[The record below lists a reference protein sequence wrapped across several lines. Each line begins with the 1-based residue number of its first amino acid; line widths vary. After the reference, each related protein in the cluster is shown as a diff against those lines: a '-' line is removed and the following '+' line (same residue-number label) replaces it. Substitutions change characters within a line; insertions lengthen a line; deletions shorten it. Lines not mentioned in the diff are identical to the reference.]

1 MAFEGNQST
10 FANSFFPTYQPRT
23 AVNVGGGNSGSA
35 VWPFSIPGVSLQ
47 EQDTSSYVPWSYN
60 ADDDPYGLINCAQSG
75 AKSRKPAEHADCD
88 GETDLQGL
96 VSNILDEADTQD
108 NYYSEGSLSTS
119 NPVWSPKTL
128 RDELLQYFQSEAKMQ
143 YSPLNYASREPVSK
157 AHGQSLDKDV
167 QEFCQHSNGL
177 AASQPWLFNLP
188 NGDRDSYAPRPQK
201 LPPGLPVSNTGNACL
216 SQIQQNTMSADKDRG
231 NSQKNFPDLSDVF
244 LPQSEKNSSCFHPFF
259 EDHYIQNSA
268 KTASSEQ
275 YMPQDINHLV
285 SSFQSFMAGEHD
297 GFCRGDFANLHRQT
311 GMRHQE
317 SMVDQWKST
326 GPAVSTQSNPAMQT
340 QKQLVGEFGTAQMER
355 NGDAGNQTFKCNAF
369 QDIPVFTPQNFQQ
382 PNQPFPGSFNL
393 PNQYQNKMTF
403 HRENSSLPINMS
415 MNQYSKNHI
424 QQGKIQNMSKPQMQK
439 EKKRMH
445 TSGFP
450 AEGFSTRP
458 PTNSNT
464 RGGDKK
470 QVFSQNMYFDHLGG
484 MHSQRF
490 GAENSRI
497 SAGNTQ
503 QPLPIMYPVNDPRR
517 HSINSSSLNFRAPL
531 PYGGVVPGMDMGEM
545 TSPNESAAFSSC
557 VSDMMTCR
565 GESAHHGMASH
576 MMNQGGP
583 VLQLYYHLDECY
595 EQWRCLEKERKK
607 TEMIL
612 TKTLVGKRTATVSN
626 TKLPK
631 MPPNAT
637 RVDHLIVNQMREQ
650 ARVAS
655 LLERMESLHNVSLH
669 VNIQTAL
676 NRHHMALCIAQARRR
691 EEVANMSKHQ
701 RQRAH
706 FSEDRDTLLLVI
718 ALKDLAATTRKVRCA
733 LWCALQMTLPKP
745 VKPDQHVTEATT
757 ARDRSPSPIEGYSFR
772 F

>member
-10 FANSFFPTYQPRT
+10 FANALFPTFQPR
-23 AVNVGGGNSGSA
+23 AGVNVGGGGGNNDGA
-35 VWPFSIPGVSLQ
+35 ALPFSIPGVSLQ

-60 ADDDPYGLINCAQSG
+60 TDDDPYGLISCAQSST
-75 AKSRKPAEHADCD
+75 KSRKPTEHIDCD

-96 VSNILDEADTQD
+96 VSNILDEADSQES
-108 NYYSEGSLSTS
+108 YYSEGCLPTS

-143 YSPLNYASREPVSK
+143 YSPLNYASRESVSK
-157 AHGQSLDKDV
+157 AQGQSLDK
-167 QEFCQHSNGL
+167 EFSQHSNGL
-177 AASQPWLFNLP
+177 ATSQPWLFNLP
-188 NGDRDSYAPRPQK
+188 NGDRDSYTPRPQK
-201 LPPGLPVSNTGNACL
+201 LPPGLPVSNVGNACL

-231 NSQKNFPDLSDVF
+231 NSQNHFPDLSDVF
-244 LPQSEKNSSCFHPFF
+244 LPQSENNSFHPYF

-268 KTASSEQ
+268 KTTSSEQ

-297 GFCRGDFANLHRQT
+297 GLCRGDFPNMHRQT
-311 GMRHQE
+311 GMRHEE
-317 SMVDQWKST
+317 SMAEQWKIT
-326 GPAVSTQSNPAMQT
+326 GPAMQT

-355 NGDAGNQTFKCNAF
+355 NGDARNQTFKCNAF
-369 QDIPVFTPQNFQQ
+369 QDVPAFSPQNFQQ

-393 PNQYQNKMTF
+393 PNQYQNKTTF

-424 QQGKIQNMSKPQMQK
+424 QQGKIQNRIRPQMQK

-450 AEGFSTRP
+450 GEGFSTRP
-458 PTNSNT
+458 LTNSNM
-464 RGGDKK
+464 RGGDRK
-470 QVFSQNMYFDHLGG
+470 QVISQNMYFDHLGS
-484 MHSQRF
+484 MHSPRF
-490 GAENSRI
+490 GAENSRV

-503 QPLPIMYPVNDPRR
+503 QLLPIMYPVNDPRR
-517 HSINSSSLNFRAPL
+517 HSSMPMNSSSLNFRPPL
-531 PYGGVVPGMDMGEM
+531 PYGGGVPGMDMGEM
-545 TSPNESAAFSSC
+545 TSPNEPAAFSSC
-557 VSDMMTCR
+557 VSDMMTCK
-565 GESAHHGMASH
+565 GESTHRGMASNV
-576 MMNQGGP
+576 MNQGGP
-583 VLQLYYHLDECY
+583 MIQLYYYLDECY
-595 EQWRCLEKERKK
+595 EQWRCLEKDRKK

-612 TKTLVGKRTATVSN
+612 AKTFVGKRTATVTN

-631 MPPNAT
+631 TPPNAT
-637 RVDHLIVNQMREQ
+637 RVDNLIVNQMREQ

-655 LLERMESLHNVSLH
+655 LLERMESLHNITLH

-676 NRHHMALCIAQARRR
+676 NRHHKALCIAQARRR
-691 EEVANMSKHQ
+691 EEITNMSKHQ
-701 RQRAH
+701 RQRAN

-718 ALKDLAATTRKVRCA
+718 ALKDLAATTRKLRNA
-733 LWCALQMTLPKP
+733 LWCALQTTLPTP
-745 VKPDQHVTEATT
+745 VKQDHHVTEAATVT
-757 ARDRSPSPIEGYSFR
+757 ERPPSPMEGYSFR